1 MPKNH
6 QTTQPTLTDYVS
18 LRTSRMKLQRE
29 ADQIEEREKLVLE
42 YLISQSVANDLKP
55 IVDGTHTLVVTKK
68 SEPQAVDWP
77 ALLAHIRSTG
87 EVDLLEKRLMKSAA
101 SARWADGQ
109 TVPGVTE
116 TTKYV
121 TKVQDNG

>member
-1 MPKNH
+1 MPKHH
-6 QTTQPTLTDYVS
+6 QTAQPSLADYIS
-18 LRTSRMKLQRE
+18 LRTDRLRLQRE
-29 ADQIEEREKLVLE
+29 ADQIEEREKLILE
-42 YLISQSVANDLKP
+42 YLISQSVANDLAP

-68 SEPQAVDWP
+68 VEPQPNDWP

-109 TVPGVTE
+109 SVPGVTE